1 MKYVLILLLS
11 YPLNAL
17 ADGFSIWGFRQGMS
31 LQEAKEYVGSIGSA
45 LTRRDPT
52 QPYTY
57 EFIYKRG
64 LYHVYF
70 YDPPGQLNGLSY
82 SIRSDN
88 ELMSLLK
95 MVNRDLNEDDFEI
108 HRTKAKVRPITNPD
122 GGPDNL
128 GQLTIV
134 VLKNPEWFKSYTL
147 FTSDQG
153 NASGLQVEFKAGQPD
168 PKWD

>member
-1 MKYVLILLLS
+1 
-11 YPLNAL
+11 
-17 ADGFSIWGFRQGMS
+17 
-31 LQEAKEYVGSIGSA
+31 
-45 LTRRDPT
+45 
-52 QPYTY
+52 
-57 EFIYKRG
+57 
-64 LYHVYF
+64 
-70 YDPPGQLNGLSY
+70 
-82 SIRSDN
+82 
-88 ELMSLLK
+88 MSLLK

-168 PKWD
+168 PRWD